1 MLAKSAPI
9 FLLASP
15 EAALLT
21 ALQPAVAAAGAQ
33 LEVVFSAEA
42 ALAALKVA
50 HPPALA
56 LIDVRLAGMETA
68 QLLAAVQSDAKG
80 KQFPILL
87 ISDNLTPEWLDRM
100 AEGVI
105 DDLLPH
111 DADSL
116 TWQMHIDAVLRN
128 YRMARE
134 LDLMR
139 EAAVY
144 NAQTDHLTGTYN
156 RETMLTMLFRETDR
170 VQRMQGELCMI
181 LVDIDDFGHWNSRLG
196 AEACDDLLC
205 QVVER
210 TSRML
215 RSYDLLGRPGK
226 DEFLLGLP
234 GCSTTNALMLADRMR
249 LEVFSQVFSVNGE
262 AIRLSACFGIASSRG
277 RSPVV
282 VLRETEQ
289 ALVAAKN
296 AGPES
301 IQFFGEN
308 PQPVA
313 APVTYL
319 LPTTGDELLAW

>member
-1 MLAKSAPI
+1 MLAKSAPA

-15 EAALLT
+15 DSALLA
-21 ALQPAVAAAGAQ
+21 ALQPALASAGAHV
-33 LEVVFSAEA
+33 EVVLTADL
-42 ALAALKVA
+42 ALSALKVA
-50 HPPALA
+50 HPPTLA
-56 LIDVRLAGMETA
+56 LIDVRLPGMEIE
-68 QLLAAVQSDAKG
+68 QLLAAAQTDANG
-80 KQFPILL
+80 KQFPIIL
-87 ISDNLTPEWLDRM
+87 ISDEITPEWLDRL

-105 DDLLPH
+105 DDLLPRSA
-111 DADSL
+111 DAL
-116 TWQMHIDAVLRN
+116 TWRMRIDTVLRN
-128 YRMARE
+128 HRMARE

-170 VQRMQGELCMI
+170 VQRMQSSLCMI
-181 LVDIDDFGHWNSRLG
+181 LFDIDDFGHWNMRLG

-215 RSYDLLGRPGK
+215 RSYDILGRPGK
-226 DEFLLGLP
+226 DEFLLAMP
-234 GCSTTNALMLADRMR
+234 GCSTTNALMLAERLR
-249 LEVFSQVFSVNGE
+249 LEVFSQVFAVNGE
-262 AIRLSACFGIASSRG
+262 AIRLSACFGLASSRG

-282 VLRETEQ
+282 VLREAEQ
-289 ALVAAKN
+289 ALIAAKA

-301 IQFFGEN
+301 IQFYGEN
-308 PQPVA
+308 PEPTT

-319 LPTTGDELLAW
+319 MPTTGDELLAW